1 LYLVGE
7 AHVTAFARD
16 PNGRGVANGVQETM
30 MVMLF
35 VMMMMSMK
43 MLMLMTLTGSPLV
56 EKKKTK
62 KTSTALTTTTTQ
74 QNHVHAT
81 ADLLTQEGGQ
91 PRENTKTQTK
101 VAPGAQ
107 H

>member
-1 LYLVGE
+1 MPVGVLLSIPFTFHRRLPSPE
-7 AHVTAFARD
+7 RAYTRTVSMSTQPNDVT
-16 PNGRGVANGVQETM
+16 
-30 MVMLF
+30 
-35 VMMMMSMK
+35 
-43 MLMLMTLTGSPLV
+43 
-56 EKKKTK
+56 
-62 KTSTALTTTTTQ
+62 TTTTTQ